1 VLTKTILRL
10 LCLCLGITAFG
21 LSAVSAQAGPPGT
34 WTQVTGI
41 GGGVQAGDEIGLERT
56 ADGRLH
62 VAWTRTPAGA
72 ALFHSALSVDARTVS
87 GPDFIVAPSLGIN
100 NRVDLVAGPGGGLRV
115 FFSGLSEAA
124 FSDRMGTA
132 TAGRDGRSWTVQS
145 SPASNGSFGGG
156 SPVYASS
163 GISGLNGPGGVPI
176 SMWGDSAPGAGGYHV
191 GVDQATPDFHF
202 QPGCCSTDPN
212 GAREAGTGRVFYGW
226 NRQSAVGTRAMVQ
239 APGQAPR
246 EVPNSQA
253 TQLGHRLGI
262 TGRIGA
268 RGIYVAYTAG
278 ENTFEGVPALWRV
291 GDREPQL
298 LSSRRGAR
306 HTTLAPTPGGH
317 VWVMWAREGRIYA
330 GRSSPR
336 GTAVGRIMSVAPPRG
351 TVVIRNLT
359 GEASR
364 GPLDLFALVDRGERG
379 SGYWHQRLLP
389 PLAVRVS
396 PERLS
401 VRGGRVVVRV
411 TDGGRAVDDAV
422 VSLRIGSRV
431 ERARTGRD
439 GRATI
444 DVRPAGRGTYEIR
457 AGARGFSEG
466 IAHLRIG

>member
-1 VLTKTILRL
+1 VLTTKILRL
-10 LCLCLGITAFG
+10 LCLSLAVTAFG

-72 ALFHSALSVDARTVS
+72 VLHSALSTDARTMS
-87 GPDFIVAPSLGIN
+87 GPNLIIAPSLGVN

-115 FFSGLSEAA
+115 FFSGLSESA

-132 TAGRDGRSWTVQS
+132 TAPRDGRTWTVQS
-145 SPASNGSFGGG
+145 SPASNGSFGAG

-176 SMWGDSAPGAGGYHV
+176 SIWGDSAPGAGGYHV
-191 GVDQATPDFHF
+191 GVDPLTPDFHF

-212 GAREAGTGRVFYGW
+212 GAREAGTGRVVYAW
-226 NRQSAVGTRAMVQ
+226 NRQSSIGTRAMVQ
-239 APGQAPR
+239 APGEAPR
-246 EVPNSQA
+246 EVPNSQP

-262 TGRIGA
+262 SGRIGA
-268 RGIYVAYTAG
+268 RGIYVAYLAG
-278 ENTFEGVPALWRV
+278 DNNFEGVPALWRV
-291 GDREPQL
+291 GDREPLL

-306 HTTLAPTPGGH
+306 HAGLAATPGSH
-317 VWVMWAREGRIYA
+317 VWVMWAREGRIFA
-330 GRSSPR
+330 GRTSPR
-336 GTAVGRIMSVAPPRG
+336 GTAVGRVMTVTPPRG
-351 TVVIRNLT
+351 TQVIRNLT

-364 GPLDLFALVDRGERG
+364 GPLDLFALVDRGARG

-389 PLAVRVS
+389 PLAVRVN

-401 VRGGRVVVRV
+401 ARGGRVVAHV
-411 TDGGRAVDDAV
+411 TDAGTGIDDAV
-422 VSLRIGSRV
+422 VSIRLGSRV
-431 ERARTGRD
+431 ERVRTGRD
-439 GRATI
+439 GRARI
-444 DVRPAGRGTYEIR
+444 DVGPISRGPHEVT
-457 AGARGFSEG
+457 ANARGFSEG
-466 IAHLRIG
+466 SAVLRIG